1 MSKTGDVQKKKK
13 TKLLPL
19 LIVVVRE
26 VVVAVVV
33 AVVVVYLGALKMVRP
48 GHSSPLYRR
57 PRSKCIQSHLPR
69 QLRES
74 PKSPS
79 LD

>member
-1 MSKTGDVQKKKK
+1 MSKTGGVQKKKK

-19 LIVVVRE
+19 LIVVVKE
-26 VVVAVVV
+26 VVVAVAV
-33 AVVVVYLGALKMVRP
+33 VVVVYLGALKMVRP

-69 QLRES
+69 QLQES
-74 PKSPS
+74 PKSPF
-79 LD
+79 LG